1 MFGVLRRKSEK
12 RLYNHP
18 LLGEVVLVCSW
29 RARRVV
35 ISVRPSGE
43 VRLTYPRMVGKARA
57 LEFLESR
64 VEWVK
69 QSRCRLAERAV
80 HQPEYTPD
88 QIEQMRREAKKVLPE
103 RVALLAERFGF
114 KYGRVAIRA
123 SRSKWGSCSGENNI
137 SLSLFLMTLPEHL
150 RDYVIIHELC
160 HTVHHNHSVSFHA
173 LVDRCLGGAEK
184 SLQRE
189 LCQYSISKR

>member
-1 MFGVLRRKSEK
+1 MFGLRKSNEK
-12 RLYNHP
+12 SLYNHP

-64 VEWVK
+64 VEWVE
-69 QSRCRLAERAV
+69 QSRRRLAERAV

-160 HTVHHNHSVSFHA
+160 HTVHHNHSASFHA
-173 LVDRCLGGAEK
+173 LVDRSLGGAEK

-189 LCQYSISKR
+189 LRQHSISKR

>member
-1 MFGVLRRKSEK
+1 MFGLRKSNENS
-12 RLYNHP
+12 LYHHP

-64 VEWVK
+64 VEWVE
-69 QSRCRLAERAV
+69 QSRRRLAERAV

-160 HTVHHNHSVSFHA
+160 HTVHHNHSASFHA
-173 LVDRCLGGAEK
+173 LVDRSLGGAEK

-189 LCQYSISKR
+189 LRQHSISKR